1 MSMNRMLLL
10 CLLAL
15 MFQGAQAGELYKWT
29 DAQGKVHFSDK
40 PPKPSVGTAKTVEVK
55 APPVSEAQRLEAEA
69 RLARLRATAGQGG
82 TLIGGTGPD
91 VMIPP
96 EARQAAGGAGGTACE
111 RAWREYNES
120 VACFSANRGPGNRIS
135 AEGFEK
141 CKAVA
146 EPAPCR

>member
-1 MSMNRMLLL
+1 MKELLL
-10 CLLAL
+10 LGLLSL
-15 MFQGAQAGELYKWT
+15 IFQGVQAGELYKWT

-40 PPKPSVGTAKTVEVK
+40 PPKPSVGTAQTVEVK
-55 APPVSEAQRLEAEA
+55 VTPVSEAQRLEANA
-69 RLARLRATAGQGG
+69 RLAKLKASVGQG
-82 TLIGGTGPD
+82 TVMGGIGPD
-91 VMIPP
+91 AMIPP
-96 EARQAAGGAGGTACE
+96 DARQGGAMGGSACE

-120 VACFSANRGPGNRIS
+120 VACFSANRGAGNRIT

>member
-1 MSMNRMLLL
+1 MRKFLLL
-10 CLLAL
+10 GLSLLTL
-15 MFQGAQAGELYKWT
+15 HSVQAGELYKWT
-29 DAQGKVHFSDK
+29 DANGKVHFSDK

-55 APPVSEAQRLEAEA
+55 VQPVTEAQRLEAEA
-69 RLARLRATAGQGG
+69 RLAKLKASAGQGG

-91 VMIPP
+91 AMVPP
-96 EARQAAGGAGGTACE
+96 DSRQGGATGGTACE

-120 VACFSANRGPGNRIS
+120 LACFSSNRGAGNRIS

-146 EPAPCR
+146 EPAPCK

>member
-1 MSMNRMLLL
+1 MKKLLL
-10 CLLAL
+10 LGLLPL
-15 MFQGAQAGELYKWT
+15 IFQGVQAGELYKWT

-55 APPVSEAQRLEAEA
+55 VPPVSEAQRLEANA
-69 RLARLRATAGQGG
+69 RLAKLKATAGQG
-82 TLIGGTGPD
+82 TVIGGTGPD
-91 VMIPP
+91 AMIPSD
-96 EARQAAGGAGGTACE
+96 ARQGGAIGGTACE

-120 VACFSANRGPGNRIS
+120 VACFSANRGAGNRIS

-146 EPAPCR
+146 EPAPCK